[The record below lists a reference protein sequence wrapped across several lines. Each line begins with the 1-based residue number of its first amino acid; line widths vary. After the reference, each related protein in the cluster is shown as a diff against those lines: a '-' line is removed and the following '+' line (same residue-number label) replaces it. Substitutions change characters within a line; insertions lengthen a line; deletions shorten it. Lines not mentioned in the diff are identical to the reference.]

1 MSFVFCCDSTQE
13 KYRSQAADPNDGA
26 RPQTNDVFELSGVC
40 RYSTSSSLLKP
51 QDPLHIMVKGAELLG
66 IIHPMLKTETNW
78 KKKIFV
84 QLYNN
89 NSPRGASLYTLQV
102 NRAFSLSF
110 FIVLPK
116 NKLLKKLKG
125 IYEVLN

>member
-13 KYRSQAADPNDGA
+13 KCRSQAADPNDGA

-78 KKKIFV
+78 KKKK
-84 QLYNN
+84 
-89 NSPRGASLYTLQV
+89 SLFNYTTIIPLGEQV
-102 NRAFSLSF
+102 CIHF
-110 FIVLPK
+110 K
-116 NKLLKKLKG
+116 
-125 IYEVLN
+125 